1 MLIRDAKLSDAAGIA
16 RVNVD
21 TWYSTYEGIL
31 PAQQLALVTVPDRLR
46 YAREVIGAADKGIV
60 VAETENGKLVG
71 FAAFGPERVGD
82 LPFKGELYVI
92 YVLKAF
98 QRKGIGSRLVA
109 AARNRLTEM
118 GIQSLMVW
126 ALHDNPYQR
135 FYQALGGA
143 IVYTRTL
150 EIEGF
155 KTLERAYGWW
165 DTATMFREEQYRN
178 HML

>member
-31 PAQQLALVTVPDRLR
+31 PEQQLALVTAPDRLR
-46 YAREVIGAADKGIV
+46 YAREVISAPDKGMV

-82 LPFKGELYVI
+82 LPYKGELYVI
-92 YVLKAF
+92 YVLKPF
-98 QRKGIGSRLVA
+98 QRKGIGSKLMA
-109 AARNRLTEM
+109 AVRNRLHEA
-118 GIQSLMVW
+118 GINTLMVW
-126 ALHDNPYQR
+126 TLHDNPYQR
-135 FYQALGGA
+135 FYQSLGGA
-143 IVYTRTL
+143 IAYTRTL

-165 DTATMFREEQYRN
+165 DTLKMFGEEQYRN
-178 HML
+178 QML

>member
-1 MLIRDAKLSDAAGIA
+1 MLIREAKLSDAAGIA

-21 TWYSTYEGIL
+21 TWNSTYHGIL
-31 PAQQLALVTVPDRLR
+31 PPHQLALVTVPDRVR
-46 YAREVIGAADKGIV
+46 YAREVISSPDKGIV
-60 VAETENGKLVG
+60 VAETENGRIVG
-71 FAAFGPERVGD
+71 FSAFGPERVGN

-98 QRKGIGSRLVA
+98 QRKGIGTRLVA
-109 AARNRLTEM
+109 AARNRLMEM
-118 GIQSLMVW
+118 GIHSLMVW

-135 FYQALGGA
+135 FYQSLGGA

-165 DTATMFREEQYRN
+165 DTAAIFQEEMYRN

>member
-1 MLIRDAKLSDAAGIA
+1 MLIRDAKVADAIGIA

-21 TWYSTYEGIL
+21 TWFATYQGIL
-31 PAQQLALVTVPDRLR
+31 PAPQLALVTVPDRLR
-46 YAREVIGAADKGIV
+46 YAREVISAPDKGIV
-60 VAETENGKLVG
+60 VAETGNGKLVG
-71 FAAFGPERVGD
+71 FVAYGPERVGN

-109 AARNRLTEM
+109 AARTRMLEM
-118 GIQSLMVW
+118 GMHSLMVW

-135 FYQALGGA
+135 FYQALGGT

-150 EIEGF
+150 DIEGF

-165 DTATMFREEQYRN
+165 DTTAILHEDQYGN

>member
-1 MLIRDAKLSDAAGIA
+1 MLIRDAKVADAAGIA

-21 TWYSTYEGIL
+21 TWHSTYQGIL
-31 PAQQLALVTVPDRLR
+31 PAPQLALVTVPDRLR
-46 YAREVIGAADKGIV
+46 YAREVISAPNKGIV

-71 FAAFGPERVGD
+71 FAAYGPERVGN

-109 AARNRLTEM
+109 AARARMLEM
-118 GIQSLMVW
+118 GMHSLMVW

-135 FYQALGGA
+135 FYQSLGGT

-165 DTATMFREEQYRN
+165 DASTMFREEQHRN
-178 HML
+178 QMW